1 MRVPAAEAVPL
12 IRAIDLRSYGSF
24 CCLHAVLADGNWDS
38 IPWCLEQPDCCDE
51 CRACGELLLR
61 MSVTARKKAA
71 RLAMQCE

>member
-12 IRAIDLRSYGSF
+12 IRKIYERNGVG
-24 CCLHAVLADGNWDS
+24 CCLHVALDDGNWDCLS
-38 IPWCLEQPDCCDE
+38 WCLEQPDCCDE

-71 RLAMQCE
+71 RLAGI